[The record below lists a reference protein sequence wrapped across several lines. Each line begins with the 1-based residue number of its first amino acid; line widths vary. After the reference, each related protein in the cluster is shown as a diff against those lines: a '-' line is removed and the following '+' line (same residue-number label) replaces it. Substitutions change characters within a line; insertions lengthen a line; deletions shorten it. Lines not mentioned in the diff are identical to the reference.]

1 MAVIRQQ
8 NWLNQQRVDVPHA
21 RAIESGVAA
30 DFDVLAGDMIA
41 GNEALVVKGFKVTTL
56 TAGIPA
62 TSITIRV
69 AGSTLLHPEATESGS
84 IFRVPADRADE
95 ILSSSNERVSGS
107 FTAGTTN
114 YVGIDLQ
121 RSADAS
127 TKDLVKFLDPT
138 TKAEKA
144 KSVPLARTLDYVIV
158 VSTQD
163 FGLTPGIAPVAKV
176 VTDASNNVVSVQ
188 DARTL
193 FGRLGKG
200 GGVPDSQYYYSWP
213 GGRTEPGDNSDFDS
227 GDKKIESLKSWM
239 DATVTRLWEL
249 GGGEY
254 WFSAT
259 ADRNVRMIRL
269 GSATV
274 FPSTGDWFEWTGGH
288 LHWRGLAVIFDN
300 STGYVNE
307 IKDQATNSAGLT
319 DLADGECVYV
329 DLDRTQ
335 NLSGVD
341 ALVATKTAMTTLGAP
356 TTPGSRY
363 IFAWRYGSYIYTRDG
378 QFFVGVTVPVATTLA
393 VGTVKLNQAAG
404 TPATPVVPAIGADGS
419 IVISETDGVNNPAI
433 NGYGLD
439 SAVVAGGAGIR
450 GVGGDYTGA
459 GVVAGG
465 RGGFFLGGKS
475 SLGTAG
481 VGIISTGGDATETG
495 GVPNLG
501 GDFYGGVM
509 SPGKTGAGASGSRS
523 TGGTGSTGAAQ
534 GHGAINQGASNAGG
548 AGQAGH
554 GTTSTGG
561 SNTTGPAGHG
571 VLATGGAA
579 TTGAAGHGGAS
590 TGGNATTG
598 APGNGWNATGG
609 TATSGNTVGGKGASI
624 IGGTSNGSAAGAEG
638 ARVRGGQ
645 GGTNGK
651 GGLGA
656 YIYGGDAG
664 GGNND
669 AGTGLEV
676 HCGSAAG
683 SGSAG
688 TAVDVYSGA
697 DGLLVRQATGANVKI
712 RTSQSNTGS
721 AGILVQDASLNTRNY
736 LSRLGFWT
744 TKVSKFTEN
753 WLMLDMGDQ
762 NDYVGESGSP
772 NTKYASQLIW
782 AVSKGDA
789 GTTDHTIGE
798 PSASFLDSYLIFN
811 TTGSLD
817 PADASRIST
826 LRRFVPP
833 PASDDLV
840 LEMEFSVSMA
850 AVANTDVVYIGLTSD
865 TGNWDSNATTVAF
878 RYYGN
883 GAAGG
888 VDTTTNWYCL
898 TRKGNGAAHAAPGS
912 SANSTV
918 TDSGVAISTASEP
931 TQRMRI
937 EIMGANY
944 AGSDTVKFYIN
955 EALVATHT
963 TDIGTSPMY
972 VFARSARE
980 LVVAASARLRLGPIG
995 LQWSRQLNFGV

>member
-84 IFRVPADRADE
+84 IFRVPTDRADE

-335 NLSGVD
+335 NLSGAD
-341 ALVATKTAMTTLGAP
+341 ALVATKTTMTTLGAP

-404 TPATPVVPAIGADGS
+404 TPATPVVPAIGADGEISVTATVVGS
-419 IVISETDGVNNPAI
+419 ILNFAI
-433 NGYGLD
+433 NGIGA
-439 SAVVAGGAGIR
+439 SSVVNHCGS
-450 GVGGDYTGA
+450 GVKG
-459 GVVAGG
+459 
-465 RGGFFLGGKS
+465 
-475 SLGTAG
+475 
-481 VGIISTGGDATETG
+481 TGGS
-495 GVPNLG
+495 
-501 GDFYGGVM
+501 F
-509 SPGKTGAGASGSRS
+509 TGAGAFNGGRGVEGLGGGAVSGLGGPGGFFQGGLVTNAAGTPGAGILAYG
-523 TGGTGSTGAAQ
+523 TGGTG
-534 GHGAINQGASNAGG
+534 AGLSS
-548 AGQAGH
+548 AGIE
-554 GTTSTGG
+554 TTGG
-561 SNTTGPAGHG
+561 SAVSAGGTGGNG
-571 VLATGGAA
+571 ITSTGGAA

>member
-335 NLSGVD
+335 NLSGAD
-341 ALVATKTAMTTLGAP
+341 ALVATKTTMTTLGAP

-404 TPATPVVPAIGADGS
+404 TPATPVVPAIGADGEISVTATVVGS
-419 IVISETDGVNNPAI
+419 ILNFAI
-433 NGYGLD
+433 NGIGA
-439 SAVVAGGAGIR
+439 SSVVNHCGSGVK
-450 GVGGDYTGA
+450 GVGGS
-459 GVVAGG
+459 
-465 RGGFFLGGKS
+465 F
-475 SLGTAG
+475 
-481 VGIISTGGDATETG
+481 
-495 GVPNLG
+495 
-501 GDFYGGVM
+501 
-509 SPGKTGAGASGSRS
+509 TGAGAFNGGRGVEGLGGGAVSGLGGPGGFFQGGLVTNAAGTPGAGILAYG
-523 TGGTGSTGAAQ
+523 TGGTG
-534 GHGAINQGASNAGG
+534 AGLSS
-548 AGQAGH
+548 AGIE
-554 GTTSTGG
+554 TTGG
-561 SNTTGPAGHG
+561 SAVSAGGTGGNG
-571 VLATGGAA
+571 ITSTGGAA

-624 IGGTSNGSAAGAEG
+624 IGGTSNGNAAGAEG

-712 RTSQSNTGS
+712 RTSQANTGS

-811 TTGSLD
+811 TTGGIG
-817 PADASRIST
+817 PNEASRIST

>member
-84 IFRVPADRADE
+84 IFRVPTDRADE

-335 NLSGVD
+335 NLSGAD
-341 ALVATKTAMTTLGAP
+341 ALVATKTTMTTLGAP

-378 QFFVGVTVPVATTLA
+378 QFFVGVTQPVATTSA
-393 VGTVKLNQAAG
+393 VGTVKLNKTPGSSSAPVVPSIDSNGAIDVTGTATGSPGNYFGVIGTGANSAVTDPGSGVKGTGGNYSGGGPFTGGTGGIFVGGTSGTGANAAPGVKGTGGTGGSGVSGNGVEGVGGLGTAAVAGGYGVKATGGAGNAAG
-404 TPATPVVPAIGADGS
+404 TAGGGIWATGTAATGSGNPGDGALIVGGAATSGNVAGARGALITGGAGSGTAAGGKAISATAGAGGGTNGTGGS
-419 IVISETDGVNNPAI
+419 TTITG
-433 NGYGLD
+433 G
-439 SAVVAGGAGIR
+439 AGGASN
-450 GVGGDYTGA
+450 GVGGVGATITGGAGPGTGA
-459 GVVAGG
+459 GGVGTAAVGG
-465 RGGFFLGGKS
+465 ASTSGTGGS
-475 SLGTAG
+475 AIEATAG
-481 VGIISTGGDATETG
+481 VGGSTSLPNGTGIRIVKGNGNTAT
-495 GVPNLG
+495 
-501 GDFYGGVM
+501 
-509 SPGKTGAGASGSRS
+509 AASGSPGPSSAGAGIVIESNS
-523 TGGTGSTGAAQ
+523 TNGYLNASPALVVKDGLGYVSNMLGRNGFPTAQ
-534 GHGAINQGASNAGG
+534 LSRFEEFWTHGAIADVYAGG
-548 AGQAGH
+548 QRWSQ
-554 GTTSTGG
+554 TSSGGG
-561 SNTTGPAGHG
+561 SPAQVLNAPNNSTTYYHSPY
-571 VLATGGAA
+571 VTI
-579 TTGAAGHGGAS
+579 
-590 TGGNATTG
+590 
-598 APGNGWNATGG
+598 
-609 TATSGNTVGGKGASI
+609 TAN
-624 IGGTSNGSAAGAEG
+624 
-638 ARVRGGQ
+638 
-645 GGTNGK
+645 
-651 GGLGA
+651 
-656 YIYGGDAG
+656 
-664 GGNND
+664 
-669 AGTGLEV
+669 
-676 HCGSAAG
+676 
-683 SGSAG
+683 
-688 TAVDVYSGA
+688 
-697 DGLLVRQATGANVKI
+697 
-712 RTSQSNTGS
+712 
-721 AGILVQDASLNTRNY
+721 
-736 LSRLGFWT
+736 
-744 TKVSKFTEN
+744 
-753 WLMLDMGDQ
+753 
-762 NDYVGESGSP
+762 
-772 NTKYASQLIW
+772 
-782 AVSKGDA
+782 
-789 GTTDHTIGE
+789 
-798 PSASFLDSYLIFN
+798 
-811 TTGSLD
+811 
-817 PADASRIST
+817 
-826 LRRFVPP
+826 
-833 PASDDLV
+833 
-840 LEMEFSVSMA
+840 
-850 AVANTDVVYIGLTSD
+850 GLTSQNRIQ
-865 TGNWDSNATTVAF
+865 TVASVFPGFLSGNSLIFQAEFSIVNTTALDANTAFWIGFSSDPSAPAAAASHTVAF
-878 RYYGN
+878 RWIGGTDPATATWYAYCKNNPTANAATNTGT
-883 GAAGG
+883 GAISAPYVLKIELFG
-888 VDTTTNWYCL
+888 DTTQYGAGTGKVVFSINGKEKVAFTTNL
-898 TRKGNGAAHAAPGS
+898 PS
-912 SANSTV
+912 SALKAFASVSSLTA
-918 TDSGVAISTASEP
+918 TDKSINLGAFSAYWNNNPTTAW
-931 TQRMRI
+931 
-937 EIMGANY
+937 
-944 AGSDTVKFYIN
+944 
-955 EALVATHT
+955 
-963 TDIGTSPMY
+963 
-972 VFARSARE
+972 SA
-980 LVVAASARLRLGPIG
+980 
-995 LQWSRQLNFGV
+995 